1 MCPFVFTYSL
11 THPSLNAQQVICVF
25 IHTYIC
31 VCLYLHC
38 LLVYSSATFVPRAFP
53 QTDITVFFMIY
64 SLDCSTGLVI
74 DLFLAYMNVQ
84 RLLTFSFSHTYNY
97 MSARRQCNHPCM
109 RWLYIAFLLR
119 HIWSYFPYAW
129 NFTFLYCKN
138 SYLEKKMFFLE
149 AI

>member
-38 LLVYSSATFVPRAFP
+38 LLVYSSATFVPRAVP
-53 QTDITVFFMIY
+53 QTDITIFFMIY

-74 DLFLAYMNVQ
+74 DLFLAYNVCSIYERSTLANIFVQ
-84 RLLTFSFSHTYNY
+84 PHIQLYVCTSAMQPSMHAMVVYCILAKAYMELFSV
-97 MSARRQCNHPCM
+97 CLK
-109 RWLYIAFLLR
+109 LYVFIL
-119 HIWSYFPYAW
+119 
-129 NFTFLYCKN
+129 
-138 SYLEKKMFFLE
+138 
-149 AI
+149 